1 MQKRTSNKRNAGKKP
16 ARRKHATERKHGTER
31 KQGTERKKVRPVK
44 SRDVD
49 KFIEEKNR
57 PVRLNKFIADSGYCS
72 RRKADELI
80 ADGVVKVNGKSVTE
94 LGTKVLPSDN
104 VTVKGDP
111 VKENIQPVYILLN
124 KPKNIITTTDDD
136 LDRKTV
142 MHLVRKESRIFPVG
156 RLDRNTTGVL
166 LLTNDGEL
174 AYRLTHPK
182 FEIKRTYKVNLDK
195 KLSSTHAEI
204 IVRGVKLEDGQTAP
218 AHIWIEPEDPTKVEI
233 TLTEGKNHEVK
244 RIFSHFN
251 YEVKQLDR
259 ILFAG
264 LSHKGVDKGKFRHLT
279 RKEINSLKTLVGLFK

>member
-1 MQKRTSNKRNAGKKP
+1 MQKRTQRTSKKRNAGKVP
-16 ARRKHATERKHGTER
+16 ARRKHSAERKHGTER
-31 KQGTERKKVRPVK
+31 KKARPVK

-80 ADGVVKVNGKSVTE
+80 SGGVVKVNGNTVAE

-142 MHLVRKESRIFPVG
+142 MDLVRKESRIYPVG

-166 LLTNDGEL
+166 LLTNDGDL

-195 KLSSTHAEI
+195 KLSPTHAEI
-204 IVRGVKLEDGQTAP
+204 IVKGVKLEDGLTAP

-264 LSHKGVDKGKFRHLT
+264 LSHRGIDRGKYRHLT
-279 RKEINSLKTLVGLFK
+279 RKEVNTLKSMVGLYK